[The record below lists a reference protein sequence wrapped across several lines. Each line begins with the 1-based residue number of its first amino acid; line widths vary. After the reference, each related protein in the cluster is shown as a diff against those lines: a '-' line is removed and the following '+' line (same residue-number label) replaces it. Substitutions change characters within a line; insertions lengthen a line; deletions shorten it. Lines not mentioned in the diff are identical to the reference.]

1 MTTLTPSLDG
11 QHRANVAARWR
22 EIDAGKIIRVIDLV
36 NERALPVKARH
47 QERLNRIL
55 NADIKLDAKIYALW
69 EAVDEIGALAA
80 PHSACRRGCS
90 HCCHVPV
97 LVPEQEAAL
106 IGKRI
111 GVKPA
116 KVKGV
121 KRGDESLARYDNPC
135 PFLKGG
141 ACSIY
146 ASRPLAC
153 RQQFN
158 MDSDALLCELVEDGA
173 PPKVPYLNM
182 FDYTTVLAMMTA
194 RRESRIE
201 RDPLTGLPVVEERY
215 TPPNVGDIRDFF
227 PNGKR

>member
-1 MTTLTPSLDG
+1 MKAIPLRAVGRP
-11 QHRANVAARWR
+11 ANVDARWR
-22 EIDAGKIIRVIDLV
+22 EIDAGKITRAIELV

-47 QERLNRIL
+47 QERLNRFL
-55 NADIKLDAKIYALW
+55 SADIKLDSKIYALW
-69 EAVDEIGALAA
+69 EAVDEIGAIAA

-90 HCCHVPV
+90 HCCHIPV

-116 KVKGV
+116 KVKGI
-121 KRGDESLARYDNPC
+121 KRGEEVRAGYDNPC
-135 PFLKGG
+135 TFLKDG

-182 FDYTTVLAMMTA
+182 MDYTTVLAMMTA
-194 RRESRIE
+194 KRERRIE
-201 RDPLTGLPVVEERY
+201 RDPLTGRPVAVDTL
-215 TPPNVGDIRDFF
+215 TPPSVGDIREFF
-227 PNGKR
+227 PRGKS